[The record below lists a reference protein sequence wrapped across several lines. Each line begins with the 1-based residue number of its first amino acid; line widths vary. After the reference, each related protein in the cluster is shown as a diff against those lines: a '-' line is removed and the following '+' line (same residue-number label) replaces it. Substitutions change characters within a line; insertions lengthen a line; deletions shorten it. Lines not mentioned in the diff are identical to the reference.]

1 MTTLLVD
8 AEVVVALM
16 IVEDV
21 VVDAAVVASIAV
33 DVAEVVEG
41 LTVAVADV
49 EARLIV
55 EALANSKARRSTSTS
70 RGVVSTPFHSGLV
83 TLWDF

>member
-1 MTTLLVD
+1 MTTLLVGV
-8 AEVVVALM
+8 EVVVALM

-49 EARLIV
+49 GARLIV

-70 RGVVSTPFHSGLV
+70 RDVVSAPVHSA
-83 TLWDF
+83 W